1 MKRRQLLTLS
11 TVLPL
16 GGLAA
21 CGGSS
26 ASNANVRLLN
36 ASQDYSALDLYWD
49 GSAVI
54 SSVAYGTVSSFTGVT
69 DGTYTA
75 ALYSAGGAS
84 QLTAASRTLVKDTD
98 YTVVAYGWSGA
109 LKSVVITENTDAAA
123 SGYSSVSVLNTAVDA
138 GTLDFYLTGQDEVLS
153 ASTPQISG
161 VTGGARSSAV
171 SIAAGTYRLRITGTG
186 DTTDL
191 RLDVSNVTIASTGV
205 YTFVLTCG
213 AGGVL
218 VNSLML
224 QQGGSVSVQPNTQAR
239 VRVVAGMANS
249 GKVSVTAG
257 STVLTS
263 AASSPTIT
271 SYALIT
277 AGSVV
282 LNTSVDGSSLASQN
296 LTIAPGSDS
305 TVVVSGNSVADA
317 VVNVISDANRL
328 PTVSTYYKMRLIH
341 ASPSLM
347 STQLTLTVDLVD
359 LVDNVAFAQAS
370 LFSSQTA
377 TSSSELSVSSLASTT
392 PIYDVTGQAYLANGV
407 YTVFVYDTS
416 AGVATAK
423 VKKDR

>member
-1 MKRRQLLTLS
+1 
-11 TVLPL
+11 
-16 GGLAA
+16 
-21 CGGSS
+21 
-26 ASNANVRLLN
+26 
-36 ASQDYSALDLYWD
+36 
-49 GSAVI
+49 
-54 SSVAYGTVSSFTGVT
+54 
-69 DGTYTA
+69 
-75 ALYSAGGAS
+75 
-84 QLTAASRTLVKDTD
+84 
-98 YTVVAYGWSGA
+98 
-109 LKSVVITENTDAAA
+109 
-123 SGYSSVSVLNTAVDA
+123 
-138 GTLDFYLTGQDEVLS
+138 
-153 ASTPQISG
+153 
-161 VTGGARSSAV
+161 
-171 SIAAGTYRLRITGTG
+171 
-186 DTTDL
+186 
-191 RLDVSNVTIASTGV
+191 
-205 YTFVLTCG
+205 
-213 AGGVL
+213 VL